1 MLPIGTYYPVNDV
14 TYRLVTMKPHSPSA
28 GTFLGNPAHL
38 PMKTV
43 YRFLAI
49 AALSF
54 IAFAAGRQ
62 TAAEY
67 TPSPVTH
74 TEYRTYCPVTGSYWE
89 PPAYLR
95 DKLWN
100 RATAR

>member
-1 MLPIGTYYPVNDV
+1 MLPTGTYYLTRYV
-14 TYRLVTMKPHSPSA
+14 TYRLVTMKPHIQSA
-28 GTFLGNPAHL
+28 SGFLAHPAQ
-38 PMKTV
+38 PMKAIS
-43 YRFLAI
+43 RLLAVV
-49 AALSF
+49 AVSF

-62 TAAEY
+62 TAADSAS
-67 TPSPVTH
+67 PPVTH

-100 RATAR
+100 RPAAR

>member
-1 MLPIGTYYPVNDV
+1 MLPIGTYCSIVNV
-14 TYRLVTMKPHSPSA
+14 TYRLVTMKHHSAS
-28 GTFLGNPAHL
+28 TSNFLGNPAKPIKVMSSL
-38 PMKTV
+38 
-43 YRFLAI
+43 LAVV
-49 AALSF
+49 AVSF

-62 TAAEY
+62 TAADY
-67 TPSPVTH
+67 TPAPVTH

-100 RATAR
+100 RTAAH